1 MGIFNRFRKK
11 TEKKT
16 RYEYEMEALIA
27 KNREKREQEE
37 AAQKDSQKQDT
48 GLLKLEYIDVR
59 DEAQRLEY
67 LQACCDL
74 MVASDEELENQKKEY
89 QQVNDCL
96 ADIQEFL
103 NLPEDVQDSIGIL
116 CDEAVRLSGQRK
128 QSLEFGKNR
137 LPEDK
142 YLRFSQYREEM
153 PKTLRKLEEEE
164 RYFAEIKSDLQ
175 KLEGEKAVLSFQKK
189 SLTKQRANLRGLSY
203 ILIITLLLVFLV
215 LFALKVV
222 FEKDIY
228 AGYLLSVAAVAIAA
242 GFTFFYLQKNHKD
255 KTKAARQMNRLI
267 TLLNKVKIKYVNSKN
282 AIDYIYEKFGVNS
295 SHELR
300 FEWEEYQQMK
310 RDQEAF
316 SRYGRELAELEED
329 LTEMLS
335 VYPIRKIDLWVR
347 RCDILIDE
355 KKMQQ
360 ERKLLEKQRKQI
372 QENMAY
378 NTDTRQ
384 EAKEAIE
391 AMVKKY
397 PEYGPEILE
406 FVEAVDKGL
415 QGF

>member
-1 MGIFNRFRKK
+1 MGIFNRFRKD
-11 TEKKT
+11 KKKKA
-16 RYEYEMEALIA
+16 RHEYEMEALIK
-27 KNREKREQEE
+27 KNQEEREQEE
-37 AAQKDSQKQDT
+37 AARKSSGKKT
-48 GLLKLEYIDVR
+48 SGLLKLEYMDVR
-59 DEAQRLEY
+59 DAAQRREY

-103 NLPEDVQDSIGIL
+103 SLPEDVRGSIGIL

-128 QSLEFGKNR
+128 QAMEFGKNR

-164 RYFAEIKSDLQ
+164 RHFAEIKSDLQ

-189 SLTKQRANLRGLSY
+189 SLTRQRANLRGLSY
-203 ILIITLLLVFLV
+203 ILIIVLLLVFLI

-228 AGYLLSVAAVAIAA
+228 MGYLLSVVAVAVGA
-242 GFTFFYLQKNHKD
+242 GCTFFYLQKNHKE
-255 KTKAARQMNRLI
+255 KTRAARQMNRLI

-282 AIDYIYEKFGVNS
+282 AIDYVYEKFGVNS

-310 RDQEAF
+310 RDQETF

-335 VYPIRKIDLWVR
+335 VYPIRKVDLWVR

-355 KKMQQ
+355 KKMKQ
-360 ERKLLEKQRKQI
+360 ERMLLEKQRKQI
-372 QENMAY
+372 QENMTY
-378 NTDTRQ
+378 NTDARQ
-384 EAKEAIE
+384 EARDAVE

-397 PEYGPEILE
+397 PEYGAEVLE
-406 FVEAVDKGL
+406 FVEKVDSGL
-415 QGF
+415 